1 MIEGAPVT
9 AVGSPHDLATIS
21 SAQMK
26 TPVAKTSPASFESLL
41 IGGLAATD
49 AKIARADMLVRQF
62 AVDESMPVHHVTI
75 ALEEARMAVELAM
88 QIRTRLVE
96 GYRELMNMQL

>member
-1 MIEGAPVT
+1 MMEIAPI
-9 AVGSPHDLATIS
+9 AAAAS
-21 SAQMK
+21 
-26 TPVAKTSPASFESLL
+26 PVAVPFEQPQAPSAAAVPASFESLL
-41 IGGLAATD
+41 TGGFAAAD

-62 AVDESMPVHHVTI
+62 AVDETVPVHQVTI

-88 QIRTRLVE
+88 QVRTRLVE